1 MSDSDHA
8 VCSLHSADSIG
19 KTRGD
24 KEERVERMHW
34 ALGTGH
40 WAHEKKTRTD
50 PIPARVVSQCG
61 LAGNREPASPSSL
74 ARGR

>member
-40 WAHEKKTRTD
+40 MRRKL
-50 PIPARVVSQCG
+50 G
-61 LAGNREPASPSSL
+61 LTPSLL
-74 ARGR
+74 AWSANAA